1 MRKQDDG
8 QSIQGGRCSSDRN
21 FDSMLNQYLGEDEIA
36 SLVDVLES
44 TAFNPSNEALLNQLL
59 DVFAG
64 RGRFYRAPC

>member
-1 MRKQDDG
+1 MGNSSRVVDAPRIET
-8 QSIQGGRCSSDRN
+8 SIW
-21 FDSMLNQYLGEDEIA
+21 MLNQYLGEDDIA

-44 TAFNPSNEALLNQLL
+44 IAFNPSNEALLNQLP